1 MPEGPFMNLKMTI
14 LYFLIAG
21 VLFSSGCTEE
31 LTTNEIQSRL
41 IQANSGMSSYTIN
54 MEMNTNM
61 ITGVSGEPVV
71 IKYDITTNGDIDR
84 ANKEMALKGTVKSEI
99 AGMTPQMNTETY
111 LVDGYLYTKNQDAW
125 IKMEFEDDTWAR
137 QDKIGELTE
146 LIDSGSIER
155 MDEESF
161 GGNSYYVI
169 KINPDLRKVAEDALK
184 QQSQSMPVSQSINIE
199 DIVKEYSSTIWLNKK
214 TFVIEKSRTE
224 IKIVVADE
232 DMDTTATKSMEI
244 TSVIELSISNIN
256 EPVNIVLPPEA
267 QDAIDLADMGKA
279 AISAFS

>member
-1 MPEGPFMNLKMTI
+1 MNLKMTI

-41 IQANSGMSSYTIN
+41 IQANSGMSTYTIDMKMN
-54 MEMNTNM
+54 MDMNM
-61 ITGVSGEPVV
+61 ITDASDEPVA
-71 IKYDITTNGDIDR
+71 IRYDITTNGNIDR
-84 ANKEMALKGTVKSEI
+84 TNKKMALKGTVKSEI
-99 AGMTPQMNTETY
+99 AGMTPRMNTETY
-111 LVDGYLYTKNQDAW
+111 LVDGYLYTKNQDTW
-125 IKMEFEDDTWAR
+125 IKMKFEDDTWAR

-146 LIDSGSIER
+146 LIESGSIER
-155 MDEESF
+155 MNDESF
-161 GGNSYYVI
+161 GSNSYYVI

-184 QQSQSMPVSQSINIE
+184 QQPQSTPVSQNINFE

-224 IKIVVADE
+224 IRMVMASEDIDAD
-232 DMDTTATKSMEI
+232 DALGTKSMEI
-244 TSVIELSISNIN
+244 ASVIELSISNIN
-256 EPVNIVLPPEA
+256 EPVNIALPEEA
-267 QDAIDLADMGKA
+267 QSAIDLADIQSA